1 MSFLYFN
8 LIISI
13 NLCIIQI
20 YPTVIYHRHL
30 RQVRQLRQ
38 SFNSVRGNERSLRLA
53 MQGLADQGLMQI
65 CSIQHIYDL
74 NLNVFDKFI
83 ENILTTLLRLRILNG
98 ESFIIAI
105 LIFFFFSFSSL
116 FLDGLFH
123 FFISLS
129 NFRQLF

>member
-1 MSFLYFN
+1 
-8 LIISI
+8 
-13 NLCIIQI
+13 
-20 YPTVIYHRHL
+20 
-30 RQVRQLRQ
+30 
-38 SFNSVRGNERSLRLA
+38 

>member
-20 YPTVIYHRHL
+20 YPKYHRHL

-83 ENILTTLLRLRILNG
+83 ENILTILLRLRILNG